1 MAIEDLKELVK
12 QLLEEIRSMEVKIE
26 EVSKPLEETSSAL
39 PMASASLEDVIHYTE
54 QAVHQIMDAL
64 NQINENSQVIENDVE
79 FLLRFSPVRSIQ
91 DRLEEIREKNR
102 ENINKLLEIY
112 TLMSFQDLSS
122 QQLKK
127 VIESLENLKKS
138 IIKLVASS
146 IESMGLEK
154 EQKERISG
162 KVTELLTGDRV
173 SQEDVDD
180 LLKQLGL

>member
-1 MAIEDLKELVK
+1 MAIEDIKELIR

-26 EVSKPLEETSSAL
+26 EVSKPLEETSSTL
-39 PMASASLEDVIHYTE
+39 PMASASLEDVISYTE

-64 NQINENSQVIENDVE
+64 NQVNENSKIIEKDVE
-79 FLLRFSPVRSIQ
+79 FLLKFSPVRSIQ
-91 DRLEEIREKNR
+91 DKLEEIREKNR
-102 ENINKLLEIY
+102 DSMNKLLEIY

-122 QQLKK
+122 QQLRK
-127 VIESLENLKKS
+127 VIESLENLKRS
-138 IIKLVASS
+138 IIKLVATS
-146 IESMGLEK
+146 IENMNLEK

-173 SQEDVDD
+173 SQDDVDE

>member
-1 MAIEDLKELVK
+1 
-12 QLLEEIRSMEVKIE
+12 
-26 EVSKPLEETSSAL
+26 
-39 PMASASLEDVIHYTE
+39 
-54 QAVHQIMDAL
+54 
-64 NQINENSQVIENDVE
+64 
-79 FLLRFSPVRSIQ
+79 VRSIQ

-122 QQLKK
+122 QQLEK

-146 IESMGLEK
+146 IESMDLEK
-154 EQKERISG
+154 EQKEKISG